1 MPMRLI
7 AASLLLLLA
16 TPAVGQTCPDFMT
29 TARRLVVVTA
39 LDMNATVAMLQTF
52 VRVRG
57 KGKWAKRSQPIDI
70 VIGKAGMAWWVPFAG
85 TPPEGEP
92 KKTEG
97 DKRTPAGFF
106 QLGRT
111 FGTGKSGRVD
121 YLRLR
126 KDRHICVDDLN
137 SKLYGRI
144 VPRSQAGANISGED
158 MWAEPLY
165 KRGIIIEA
173 SVSREAKSGSCIFM
187 HVRDPDGSGTS
198 GCVAMGEREVEKL
211 QEWVSGGDAVIAIL
225 PEAARARF
233 AACLP

>member
-1 MPMRLI
+1 MKCVAAVLFI
-7 AASLLLLLA
+7 ALT
-16 TPAVGQTCPDFMT
+16 TPATAQTCPDFMT
-29 TARRLVVVTA
+29 AARRLVVVTA
-39 LDMNATVAMLQTF
+39 PDMNTTAATLQTF

-57 KGKWAKRSQPIDI
+57 KGKWAKRSEPLDT
-70 VIGKAGMAWWVPFAG
+70 VIGKSGMAWGLPYSE
-85 TPPEGEP
+85 TSPEGEP

-111 FGTGKSGRVD
+111 FGTDKSGRVD

-137 SKLYGRI
+137 SKLYGSI
-144 VPRSQAGANISGED
+144 VPRSEAGAGVSGED

-165 KRGIIIEA
+165 KRGIIIDA
-173 SVSREAKSGSCIFM
+173 PVSRETKSGSCIFM

-198 GCVAMGEREVEKL
+198 GCVAVGEREIEKL

-225 PEAARARF
+225 SEGARQRF

>member
-1 MPMRLI
+1 MRWIAVPLFIALI
-7 AASLLLLLA
+7 
-16 TPAVGQTCPDFMT
+16 TPATAQTCPDFMT
-29 TARRLVVVTA
+29 AAKRLVVVTSP
-39 LDMNATVAMLQTF
+39 DMTTTAATLKTF

-57 KGKWAKRSQPIDI
+57 KGKWAKRSEPIDI
-70 VIGKAGMAWWVPFAG
+70 VIGKAGMAWGLPYSG
-85 TPPEGEP
+85 SSPEGEP

-97 DKRTPAGFF
+97 DKHTPAGIL

-111 FGTGKSGRVD
+111 FGTEKSGRVG

-137 SKLYGRI
+137 SNLYGSI
-144 VPRSQAGANISGED
+144 VPRSEAGVGVSGED

-165 KRGIIIEA
+165 KRCIIIEA
-173 SVSREAKSGSCIFM
+173 PVSREAKSGSCIFM

-225 PEAARARF
+225 PEAARQRF